1 LESVPGYRCGDD
13 DFFDDGGGFDSGDG
27 GDDDQDADGQDE
39 EQDDQDQDEDDQADA
54 DGGGDGDGNGDDGGD
69 GDDGDYDF
77 TEDDFPDV
85 DSDVYASP
93 EDFPNADPEDF
104 EDDPGDW
111 SDADYKESA
120 ANLFG
125 DHEFFGDDLSHQKIA
140 EGYQPYQDPGFARA
154 FDSISPGTSDTV
166 HLFERGGQLVAF
178 GFVSAAVLE
187 ILAARYTGIN
197 LSNVEVAVPPRGQP
211 MEPQP
216 LPPTIANIQEAP
228 AVDLRKYC
236 TPVGDQRQTSRCSAF
251 AWTHATEMSRNI
263 LQQPPTRLSPTY
275 TMYEFQQMQ
284 GDARD
289 YRYAWKGGDG
299 TNSGPEP
306 GQLLAQNG
314 TCRQELWPDDSPQPA
329 TREDKLA
336 ADAQQFRLDGAP
348 WPIALEDVRKVLSAG
363 SPVHVSM
370 NTGNSFSQVGR
381 DGLFNAAEPPSGQHG
396 RHAMLIVG
404 YTGNFY
410 IVKNSWGTD
419 WGDQGYCYIPK
430 KVLADSDPEFI
441 AVLLKRPNA

>member
-1 LESVPGYRCGDD
+1 LENVPGYRCGDD
-13 DFFDDGGGFDSGDG
+13 DFSDDGGGFDSGDG
-27 GDDDQDADGQDE
+27 DQNGDQGDQNQYDDQA
-39 EQDDQDQDEDDQADA
+39 QDDQDRYEDDQGENAA
-54 DGGGDGDGNGDDGGD
+54 VGGDGDGDGGDDGNY
-69 GDDGDYDF
+69 DY
-77 TEDDFPDV
+77 TEDDFPEIDN
-85 DSDVYASP
+85 DVYAAP

-111 SDADYKESA
+111 SADDYQESA

-125 DHEFFGDDLSHQKIA
+125 NHEFFGDDIFQQKVA
-140 EGYQPYQDPGFARA
+140 EGYQPYQDPGFASA
-154 FDSISPGTSDTV
+154 FDSIYPGTSDTV
-166 HLFERGGQLVAF
+166 HLFERNGQLVAF

-197 LSNVEVAVPPRGQP
+197 LSNLEVAVPPRGEP
-211 MEPQP
+211 MPPQP
-216 LPPTIANIQEAP
+216 LPPAIANIPEAP

-263 LQQPPTRLSPTY
+263 LQEQPARLSPTY
-275 TMYEFQQMQ
+275 AMYEFQQMQ

-306 GQLLAQNG
+306 GQLLTQYG

-329 TREDKLA
+329 APEDRLA
-336 ADAQQFRLDGAP
+336 ADAQQYRLEGTP

-363 SPVHVSM
+363 YPVHLSM
-370 NTGNSFSQVGR
+370 NTGTTFSQVGR
-381 DGLFNAAEPPSGQHG
+381 DGLFNAAEAPSGQHG
-396 RHAMLIVG
+396 RHAMIIVG

-410 IVKNSWGTD
+410 IVKNSWGAD

-430 KVLADSDPEFI
+430 KVLADSDPELI
-441 AVLLKRPNA
+441 AVILKRPNA